1 MSESQ
6 ESDFLL
12 RVKERVKTVLGGRYP
27 ALVNLCSPV
36 LVRTGA
42 EEFVRGF
49 DLDQAR
55 LVNLGSGSTRF
66 HRKVINLDIRSYA
79 GVTCVADLARLPLA
93 DASVDGIVSV
103 AVLEHV
109 RIPRDAVREMERVL
123 KPGGKICVYIPFM
136 QGIHAS
142 PSDYRRYTPHGLEVL
157 FREFVNHRVKI
168 GAGPTSGLVWLLQEW
183 LAMLLSL
190 GSRRLYWFWYFV
202 LFAITPLK
210 FLDYLLARHPM
221 ANQISSGF
229 TLYAEKP

>member
-1 MSESQ
+1 MSGTQ
-6 ESDFLL
+6 ETDFFA
-12 RVKERVKTVLGGRYP
+12 RVKERVKRVLGGRYP

-36 LVRTGA
+36 FVRTGA
-42 EEFVRGF
+42 GEFVRSF
-49 DLDQAR
+49 DLERAR

-66 HRKVINLDIRSYA
+66 HRKVLNLDIRSYA
-79 GVTCVADLARLPLA
+79 GVDCVADLTHLPLA
-93 DASVDGIVSV
+93 DASIDGIVSV

-123 KPGGKICVYIPFM
+123 RPGGKICIYIPFM

-157 FREFVNHRVKI
+157 FREFENRRVRI
-168 GAGPTSGLVWLLQEW
+168 GAGPTSGVVWLLQEW

-210 FLDYLLARHPM
+210 FLDFLLARHPM
-221 ANQISSGF
+221 AAQISSGF